1 MQAAGSLDACC
12 RRGAWQVAWFV
23 HGKATASTLYGVQ
36 TREEEKTV
44 AVDASIACF
53 PSAGAAGGLPGAG
66 DVEDALFSGVREQ
79 AESMIS
85 WAKPDEAL
93 ALEHDAIEERA
104 MADGLELMRLLAE
117 AHMALRATREE
128 RRGDVR
134 DADGDLRVTCEDGQ
148 EHTRVMIFGPVRTW
162 RAAYRRRG
170 KENLY
175 PQDAELNWAVLHS
188 YSAGVEKRAAKAS
201 AIVPFEQAAEQVSA
215 AGAIRLGKRQAEDLA
230 IGAAGDFEAFYA
242 ARRPEP
248 CPPGTGLL
256 ITADGSAFPVLPEA
270 LRPATAKAAKA
281 RAQAAAES
289 GWPDDP
295 ADLRKSRKRTAELA
309 AVADIPPAPRTAD
322 DVLAALFGG
331 APRPADAP
339 QGPKAEGK
347 TLFASARKPIADVI
361 KDAFAEAGRR
371 DPGHARPWIAVVDG
385 NNTQIAAITGLAA
398 QHQVK
403 VRILIDLIHIT
414 QYLWK
419 AANSFFCP
427 GDPAARAWVRDQT
440 AKILAGRHLD
450 VRAGIRRR
458 ATAFGYSPAERA
470 GADECARYL
479 ENKQDYLDYPAFL
492 KAGWPVASGLIEGAA
507 RWLIKD
513 RMEVTGARWS
523 LDGAEAV
530 LKIRALAGNGD
541 FDEYFDFH
549 LKQEKL
555 RNHDSRYQQPQPAAA

>member
-1 MQAAGSLDACC
+1 M
-12 RRGAWQVAWFV
+12 
-23 HGKATASTLYGVQ
+23 
-36 TREEEKTV
+36 
-44 AVDASIACF
+44 
-53 PSAGAAGGLPGAG
+53 
-66 DVEDALFSGVREQ
+66 
-79 AESMIS
+79 
-85 WAKPDEAL
+85 
-93 ALEHDAIEERA
+93 
-104 MADGLELMRLLAE
+104 
-117 AHMALRATREE
+117 
-128 RRGDVR
+128 
-134 DADGDLRVTCEDGQ
+134 
-148 EHTRVMIFGPVRTW
+148 
-162 RAAYRRRG
+162 
-170 KENLY
+170 
-175 PQDAELNWAVLHS
+175 
-188 YSAGVEKRAAKAS
+188 
-201 AIVPFEQAAEQVSA
+201 
-215 AGAIRLGKRQAEDLA
+215 
-230 IGAAGDFEAFYA
+230 
-242 ARRPEP
+242 
-248 CPPGTGLL
+248 
-256 ITADGSAFPVLPEA
+256 
-270 LRPATAKAAKA
+270 
-281 RAQAAAES
+281 
-289 GWPDDP
+289 
-295 ADLRKSRKRTAELA
+295 
-309 AVADIPPAPRTAD
+309 
-322 DVLAALFGG
+322 
-331 APRPADAP
+331 
-339 QGPKAEGK
+339 
-347 TLFASARKPIADVI
+347 
-361 KDAFAEAGRR
+361 
-371 DPGHARPWIAVVDG
+371 DG

-507 RWLIKD
+507 GWLIKD

-530 LKIRALAGNGD
+530 LKIRALVGNGD